1 MTDAEGAPTAA
12 ALGPDILHDRVVL
25 VTGGG
30 VGIGRAVALAA
41 ARAGANVAIGGH
53 EHLEEAEGVVKR
65 IRELGRDADMFVADV
80 SRSEP
85 ARALVEWAAGRF
97 GRIDGLVNN
106 AGIMPSTPFLEITDE
121 EWDLVMRTDL
131 YSQFYCSRAVIP
143 HMLTNGGGAIV
154 NVASRLGQ
162 VGWADVAHY
171 ASAKAGAI
179 ALAKSISR
187 AYGQQGI
194 RANAVA
200 PGVTNTAMGR
210 SVMDG
215 EVGRKRMAELP
226 LGRFGEP
233 EEVANSV
240 VFLLSDAASL
250 FLGQTLG
257 PNSGGLMP

>member
-1 MTDAEGAPTAA
+1 MTDAKNAREAP
-12 ALGPDILHDRVVL
+12 ALGSGVLHGRVVL

-30 VGIGRAVALAA
+30 VGIGRAVALTA
-41 ARAGANVAIGGH
+41 ARAGASVAVGAH
-53 EHLEEAEGVVKR
+53 VHLREAGDVVTR
-65 IRELGRDADMFVADV
+65 IRDLGLDADMLAADV
-80 SRSEP
+80 SRSES
-85 ARALVEWAAGRF
+85 ARALVEWAVGRF

-106 AGIMPSTPFLEITDE
+106 AGIMPSTPFLEITDD
-121 EWDLVMRTDL
+121 EWDLVLRTDL
-131 YSQFYCSRAVIP
+131 SSQFYCSRAVIP
-143 HMLTNGGGAIV
+143 HMLENGGGSIV

-171 ASAKAGAI
+171 SCAKAGAI

-187 AYGQQGI
+187 AFGQQGI

-210 SVMDG
+210 SVMAG

-233 EEVANSV
+233 EEVASAV

>member
-1 MTDAEGAPTAA
+1 MTTAQVAKNGSLLSADA
-12 ALGPDILHDRVVL
+12 LRDRVVL
-25 VTGGG
+25 VTGGA
-30 VGIGRAVALAA
+30 VGIGREVSLAA
-41 ARAGANVAIGGH
+41 ARAGASVAIGSH
-53 EHLEEAEGVVKR
+53 VHVHEAE
-65 IRELGRDADMFVADV
+65 ELVAQLNALGSEADTFAADV
-80 SRSEP
+80 SRAAE
-85 ARALVEWAAGRF
+85 ARNLVAWAADRF

-106 AGIMPSTPFLEITDE
+106 AGIMPSTPFLDITED

-131 YSQFYCSRAVIP
+131 YSQFFCSQAAIP
-143 HMLTNGGGAIV
+143 HMLGNGGGSIV
-154 NVASRLGQ
+154 NIASRLGQ

-187 AYGQQGI
+187 AFGQQGI

-233 EEVANSV
+233 EEVANAV
-240 VFLLSDAASL
+240 VFLLSDASSL
-250 FLGQTLG
+250 LLGQTLC